1 VAKQAGARHAGS
13 RRAVFEHTGLE
24 HASLKHTGHP
34 QAGRASLVVAM
45 ERRLPAILADIET
58 LVRCESPSSVAD
70 AVSRSADLVA
80 ALGRHHLRTEAERIV
95 IDGCAHLRWR
105 LGAEPGSAGGV
116 LVLAHHD
123 TVWPLGSLEAHP
135 FSVRDGVL
143 RGPGCFDMKA
153 GLVLALHALA
163 ELGRAGQS
171 GAGQLGFGQLGP
183 GGVTLLV
190 TGDEE
195 LGSPTSRG
203 LIEAEAA
210 RCRAALVLEASAD
223 GGALKTA
230 RKGVSLYEV
239 RAVGRAA
246 HAGLEPERGVNATVE
261 LAHQVLAVA
270 GLADA
275 ALGTTVTPTALS
287 SGTVSNTVP
296 ATGAFSVDVRMWDAG
311 EQARVHAAM
320 SSLLPVVPD
329 AVLQVTGGPNRPPLP
344 ASSSERLF
352 ALASSVAAEL
362 GLAPLTAAAVGGAS
376 DGNYTAGVGT
386 PTLDGLGAVG
396 GGAHADNEHVL
407 VDSLPGRAALLAA
420 LIDSLLTEVT
430 T

>member
-1 VAKQAGARHAGS
+1 VARKAG
-13 RRAVFEHTGLE
+13 TLD
-24 HASLKHTGHP
+24 
-34 QAGRASLVVAM
+34 AGRAPLVAAM

-80 ALGRHHLRTEAERIV
+80 ALGRHHLGTDPERID

-105 LGAEPGSAGGV
+105 FGPGPGYPGGV

-123 TVWPLGSLEAHP
+123 TVWPLGSLQTHP

-163 ELGRAGQS
+163 ELASAGQY
-171 GAGQLGFGQLGP
+171 GP

-210 RCRAALVLEASAD
+210 GCRAALVLEASAD

-296 ATGAFSVDVRMWDAG
+296 ATGAFSVDVRMWDTA

-329 AVLQVTGGPNRPPLP
+329 AVLQVTGGPNRPPLA
-344 ASSSERLF
+344 ASSSQRLF

-362 GLAPLTAAAVGGAS
+362 GLPPLTSAAVGGAS

-396 GGAHADNEHVL
+396 GGAHADHEHVL

-420 LIDSLLTEVT
+420 LINTLLTEEAP
-430 T
+430 